1 MRLVNGLQREGAGL
15 KLLKNVRSP
24 AGPKKEQYGDTYKA
38 QTKLALLL
46 GLMQQ
51 STIHNALNQTHLS
64 LSLSLLFFFLIFNFL
79 LHNDWSFIIGSLK
92 KLIGFYDKQ
101 LTGKL
106 IYYFFLIV
114 RNIYILC
121 C

>member
-1 MRLVNGLQREGAGL
+1 MRLVNGLQREGARL

-24 AGPKKEQYGDTYKA
+24 AGPKKEQYDDTYKA

-51 STIHNALNQTHLS
+51 SRIHNALNQTHLS
-64 LSLSLLFFFLIFNFL
+64 LSLLTFFL

-101 LTGKL
+101 LTGEL
-106 IYYFFLIV
+106 IYYYFFIV